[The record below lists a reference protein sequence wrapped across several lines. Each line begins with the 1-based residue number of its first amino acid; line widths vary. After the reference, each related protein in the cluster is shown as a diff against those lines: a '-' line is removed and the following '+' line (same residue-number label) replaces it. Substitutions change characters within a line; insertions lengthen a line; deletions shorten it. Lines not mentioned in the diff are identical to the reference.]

1 MSLRVEDINDGDT
14 ISGNDF
20 ARWVD
25 SKDPDAPIPEQIK
38 PGKPKRN
45 YPERDL
51 QRNVQELAR
60 AYGWAD
66 WHVLRSKGMRAGFPD
81 LVLIRPPDLV
91 WVELKSEKGR
101 LSPAQKEMHEM
112 LRACG
117 QQVYL
122 WYPGNEEEIMEVL
135 R

>member
-1 MSLRVEDINDGDT
+1 MVIRVEDLEDGQT
-14 ISGNDF
+14 ITSEQF
-20 ARWVD
+20 RALVD
-25 SKDPDAPIPEQIK
+25 GEEVPVDKPAPSKP
-38 PGKPKRN
+38 RN
-45 YPERDL
+45 HPERDL

-60 AYGWAD
+60 AYGWTD